1 MKYINPFDHLIKN
14 SFFDKDIID
23 YLRSS
28 NLKKLST
35 RSDKELKNSK
45 ASKKRFLNR
54 FIIQNKL
61 NPKLKREN
69 KKFYLNLFQN
79 LKKKIDKNFYKK
91 LNINNKTIKSGSFT
105 VMHAWDKPG
114 FFMKPHIDTEK
125 KIWTGIVYLF
135 GNGKSKDGCTSLIG
149 KNMRKDI
156 IPKYNKLLAFKRND
170 DAFHCVKKN
179 NKEREIILINY
190 NYKNS

>member
-1 MKYINPFDHLIKN
+1 MKYKNPFDHLVEN

-28 NLKKLST
+28 NLKKIST

-54 FIIQNKL
+54 FIINNKL
-61 NPKLKREN
+61 NPKLKNEN

-79 LKKKIDKNFYKK
+79 LKKKIDNNFYKK
-91 LNINNKTIKSGSFT
+91 LNINNKIIKRGSFT

-114 FFMKPHIDTEK
+114 FFMKPHIDSEK

-135 GNGKSKDGCTSLIG
+135 GNGKSNGGCTSLIG
-149 KNMRKDI
+149 KKIRKDI
-156 IPKYNKLLAFKRND
+156 IPKYNKLLAFKRNN